1 MKRTIR
7 GLLICIPFMLLGI
20 TWVVHLC
27 TTALRSGI
35 YWAFMKPNYW
45 DLSNEWFQI
54 QQEVDD
60 WYKIWKDGT
69 GWK

>member
-1 MKRTIR
+1 MKKTLR
-7 GLLICIPFMLLGI
+7 GLLLSVPLTLLVI
-20 TWVVHLC
+20 TWVVHLS

-35 YWAFMKPNYW
+35 YWAFKKPNYW

-54 QQEVDD
+54 QAEAEA
-60 WYKIWKDGT
+60 WYIVWRDGT